1 MKEIQQSINFA
12 IERFFGKNHL
22 AELLVCQTGHINHT
36 YFLRINGG
44 HRSGHHVLQK
54 INGNVFKKPEQVMEN
69 IDKVTSHIKN
79 KFEQLEENPYRR
91 VLTLV
96 PTVTGEKWFVDENN
110 TIWRTYVFIENATT
124 YDVAESPE
132 QAYQAAKAY
141 GEFSSLLSDLPIDQL
156 HETIP
161 DFHNTPKRFEQFEQ
175 AVAKASSER
184 IASAKREIE
193 FADSRK
199 NITSVLMDCI
209 ADKTMKLRITHN
221 DTKLNNVMI
230 DDNSEIGVCVIDL
243 DTVMPGL
250 ALYDF
255 GDCVRTA
262 ASTGEEDEQNLD
274 LIEMDIKMFEA
285 LVHGYLESA
294 GESLSP
300 KEIELLAFSGKLI
313 TYEIGL
319 RFLADHLNGDIYFKT
334 HRENHNLDRARVQFK
349 LVKSMEEQEEAMNEI
364 VRKNV
369 EDGIMEK

>member
-1 MKEIQQSINFA
+1 MEKIRKTIDFA

-44 HRSGHHVLQK
+44 DRPGHHVLQK
-54 INGNVFKKPEQVMEN
+54 INGNIFKKPELVMEN
-69 IDKVTSHIKN
+69 IEKVTSHIKN
-79 KFEQLEENPYRR
+79 KYEQLQKNPSRR
-91 VLTLV
+91 VLSLV
-96 PTVTGEKWFVDENN
+96 PTVTGEKWFVDEKN
-110 TIWRTYVFIENATT
+110 TVWRTYVFIENATT
-124 YDVAESPE
+124 YDVAQSPD
-132 QAYQAAKAY
+132 QAYQAAKAF
-141 GEFSSLLSDLPIDQL
+141 GEFSSLLSDLPIDEL

-161 DFHNTPKRFEQFEQ
+161 DFHDTPKRFEQFED
-175 AVAKASSER
+175 ALSNASAER
-184 IASAKREIE
+184 IASAESEIG
-193 FADSRK
+193 FANSRK
-199 NITSVLMDCI
+199 HITSVLIDCI

-230 DDNSEIGVCVIDL
+230 DDNSDAGICVIDL

-262 ASTGEEDEQNLD
+262 TSTGEEDEQNLD

-285 LVHGYLESA
+285 LVRGYLESA
-294 GESLSP
+294 GDSLSP
-300 KEIELLAFSGKLI
+300 KEIELLAFAGKLI

-334 HRENHNLDRARVQFK
+334 HRDNHNLDRARVQFK
-349 LVKSMEEQEEAMNEI
+349 LVQSMEEQEEAMNDI
-364 VRKNV
+364 VRKSWN
-369 EDGIMEK
+369 GGK

>member
-1 MKEIQQSINFA
+1 MEKIRQTIDFA

-22 AELLVCQTGHINHT
+22 AELLVCKTGHINHT

-44 HRSGHHVLQK
+44 ERPGHHVLQK
-54 INGNVFKKPEQVMEN
+54 INGNIFKKPEQVMEN
-69 IDKVTSHIKN
+69 IDKVTSHIRN
-79 KFEQLEENPYRR
+79 KYEKTGIDPLRR

-96 PTVTGEKWFVDENN
+96 PTVTDEKWFIDDKN
-110 TIWRTYVFIENATT
+110 TVWRTYLFIEKATT
-124 YDVAESPE
+124 YDVAQSPD
-132 QAYQAAKAY
+132 QAYQAAKAF

-175 AVAKASSER
+175 ALANASPER
-184 IASAKREIE
+184 VASAKSEID
-193 FADSRK
+193 FAKSRK
-199 NITSVLMDCI
+199 GITSKLVDCLK
-209 ADKTMKLRITHN
+209 DGSMKLKVTHN

-230 DDNSEIGVCVIDL
+230 DDRSGEGVCVIDL

-262 ASTGEEDEQNLD
+262 TPTGEEDERNLD
-274 LIEMDIKMFEA
+274 LIEMDINMFEA
-285 LVHGYLESA
+285 LVRGYLDSA

-319 RFLADHLNGDIYFKT
+319 RFLADHLNGDVYFKT
-334 HRENHNLDRARVQFK
+334 HRENHNLERARVQFK

-364 VRKNV
+364 VRKYAGNGV
-369 EDGIMEK
+369 ME